1 LVKKNLNDFF
11 EILSHD
17 FLPTKGLKK
26 ALSSLD
32 KKIKEAAQG
41 GPKVLKKQ
49 WLDLLQ
55 ERQRVCRDYNPVAN
69 VKILSRVPWRVWS
82 EKKRHRTV
90 PMVVDSIYFAVER
103 AQKVFT
109 RLGGKIEKKKLT
121 KADISVVEQVF
132 SIPPT
137 IGKNQELL
145 YQWLRQAKN
154 SVRAYA
160 DLVKLDI
167 AEKDAIFIIPRGL
180 KIDMVQDYNFFNLIA
195 GYYPLRCCSTAEEEL
210 RRLTVKEINAI
221 GKLMNTEGIGWL
233 AKEIAPK
240 CHAVGFCLEEKP
252 CGLVKKIS
260 PKYGNDFHQVMADD
274 LEQKFQD
281 QIKRLNKN
289 SWTKKSKR

>member
-1 LVKKNLNDFF
+1 
-11 EILSHD
+11 
-17 FLPTKGLKK
+17 
-26 ALSSLD
+26 
-32 KKIKEAAQG
+32 
-41 GPKVLKKQ
+41 
-49 WLDLLQ
+49 
-55 ERQRVCRDYNPVAN
+55 
-69 VKILSRVPWRVWS
+69 VPWRVWS